1 MKLKETIMIA
11 IAALAFLLITGIAK
25 SDEKTIT
32 PKEFVTSV
40 SEVPTKVSNFVQSE
54 VSKTKE
60 YQTKVWADQK
70 VKNAEMWNKLKSLF
84 KGNNDS

>member
-1 MKLKETIMIA
+1 MKLKETIMIT

-25 SDEKTIT
+25 AD
-32 PKEFVTSV
+32 V
-40 SEVPTKVSNFVQSE
+40 SEVGTKVSNFVKSE

-70 VKNAEMWNKLKSLF
+70 VKNAEMWSKLKSLF
-84 KGNNDS
+84 TGKNDS